1 MPNNHERYDDDKV
14 AELIQQR
21 LPGWRVEGTYLART
35 YDTGNWN
42 RTMML
47 ANAIAYLGEKAWHH
61 PDLFLGYP
69 SVKVLLTTHDAA
81 GITARD
87 VALAEEIERLAQWVP
102 DREIFKDVEHWFD

>member
-1 MPNNHERYDDDKV
+1 MPNDERYSDEKV
-14 AELIQQR
+14 AELIEQR
-21 LPGWRVEGTYLART
+21 LKGWKLEGTYLSRT
-35 YDTGNWN
+35 YETGNWN

-69 SVKVLLTTHDAA
+69 TVKVLLTTHDAA

-87 VALAEEIERLAQWVP
+87 VALAEEIERLARWLP
-102 DREIFKDVEHWFD
+102 DPEVFKGVEHWFD